1 MRVLLTEDD
10 PYIGSAVRDAV
21 RAQGHAVDWA
31 RSLGE
36 AAALRDVVK
45 TYDLVLL
52 DLMLPDGSGLNLLKT
67 IRERGENLPIIVLT
81 ARDQVSDR
89 IAGLKAGA
97 DDYLVKPFDLDELVA
112 RIGAVARR
120 SQGAAPS
127 PELHFGDCALH
138 LANRTARRAG
148 RSITLTA
155 REWTVLEAFLNRP
168 GALISKGQIEEKLY
182 ALDAEVESN
191 TIEVYIARLR
201 KKLGHDFIL
210 TERGLGY
217 RLGAIKDS
225 TP

>member
-10 PYIGSAVRDAV
+10 PYIGAAVRDSVQAE
-21 RAQGHAVDWA
+21 GHGVDWA
-31 RSLGE
+31 RSLSD

-45 TYDLVLL
+45 TYDLLLL
-52 DLMLPDGSGLNLLKT
+52 DLMLPDGSGLDLLRS
-67 IRERGENLPIIVLT
+67 IRTQGDMVPVIILT

-97 DDYLVKPFDLDELVA
+97 DDYLVKPFDLDELAA

-120 SQGAAPS
+120 AQGAPS
-127 PELHFGDCALH
+127 PELRFADCALH

-148 RSITLTA
+148 RAVTLTA
-155 REWTVLEAFLNRP
+155 REWTVLEALLNRP
-168 GALISKGQIEEKLY
+168 GALVSKGQIEEKLY

-201 KKLGHDFIL
+201 KKLGHEMIV

-217 RLGAIKDS
+217 RFGLKNAAE
-225 TP
+225 P